1 MKMEEEGL
9 QFLYLS
15 EPDMLEAGVLDMKQC
30 VKTIEDMFRLAG
42 KGDYIMGGPKRDS
55 HGIML
60 WYPDEP
66 EFEGMPKAG
75 PDRRYMVMPAYLG
88 GRFHVTGQ
96 KWYGSNVENI
106 KKGLPRSILMFSL
119 NDADTGA
126 PMAIMSANLL
136 SAARTG
142 AVPGVAAKYLKSAT
156 AENIAVI
163 GCGVI
168 NHACIMA
175 IAEGMG
181 RVSKVYLYD
190 INRDRALSFQQ
201 DMEKELNA
209 EYVVCDTLEDVLK
222 NADVI
227 SVATAGKVKVHITPE
242 MLKPGALLTITG
254 TADLPKEMYL
264 KNRVA
269 VDNWQMHLD
278 YLEEGKMCDQ
288 GIEGIRD
295 WTSSYDMLMLYEQGL
310 LKEDN
315 IVSLGEVV
323 AGTALPRKNEEDKLL
338 LVVGGLPIEDVAW
351 GHDLYN
357 NALEKGLGQKLKI
370 WDKPHWH

>member
-1 MKMEEEGL
+1 MEDLEGL
-9 QFLYLS
+9 KTTDALPGEFPYLRGTKKDNN
-15 EPDMLEAGVLDMKQC
+15 EWLVRQEIKVECPKEANAKALDILNKGV
-30 VKTIEDMFRLAG
+30 
-42 KGDYIMGGPKRDS
+42 DS
-55 HGIML
+55 L
-60 WYPDEP
+60 S
-66 EFEGMPKAG
+66 
-75 PDRRYMVMPAYLG
+75 
-88 GRFHVTGQ
+88 FHV
-96 KWYGSNVENI
+96 K
-106 KKGLPRSILMFSL
+106 
-119 NDADTGA
+119 A
-126 PMAIMSANLL
+126 
-136 SAARTG
+136 
-142 AVPGVAAKYLKSAT
+142 
-156 AENIAVI
+156 
-163 GCGVI
+163 
-168 NHACIMA
+168 
-175 IAEGMG
+175 
-181 RVSKVYLYD
+181 
-190 INRDRALSFQQ
+190 
-201 DMEKELNA
+201 KELNA

-278 YLEEGKMCDQ
+278 YLEEGKMCYQ

-295 WTSSYDMLMLYEQGL
+295 WASSYDMLMLYEQGL

-351 GHDLYN
+351 GYDLYN